1 VARILVIEDEEH
13 IRTLYSRI
21 LQHAGHEVI
30 EAPDGNVGI
39 QLYRA
44 CPADLV
50 ITDIIMP
57 EKEGIELIIEL
68 RRDFPDVKIIAV
80 SGGGQATA
88 SATCLRLAKGFGAVR
103 TLAKPFNQQELVD
116 TVQDVLNGI

>member
-1 VARILVIEDEEH
+1 VARILVIEDESD
-13 IRTLYSRI
+13 IRALCSRI
-21 LQHAGHEVI
+21 LTHAGHDVI
-30 EAPDGNVGI
+30 EAPDGKVGVE
-39 QLYRA
+39 LYRDN
-44 CPADLV
+44 PVDIV

-57 EKEGIELIIEL
+57 EKEGVELIMEL
-68 RRDFPDVKIIAV
+68 RRDFPDVKIIAM

-116 TVQDVLNGI
+116 TVQEVLDGK